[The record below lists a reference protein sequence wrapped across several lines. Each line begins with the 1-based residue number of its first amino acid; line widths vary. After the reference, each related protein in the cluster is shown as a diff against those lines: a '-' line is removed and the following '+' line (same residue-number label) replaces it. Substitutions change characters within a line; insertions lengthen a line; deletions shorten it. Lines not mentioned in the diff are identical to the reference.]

1 MISQAC
7 TLRVIPTLDKTA
19 VVLIGNQWRNKL
31 PVAELPGFI
40 ALYRRLRDRD
50 GGKYA
55 RFYAADTAALEAAA
69 SALGIHA
76 PDLREKPAGSRK

>member
-1 MISQAC
+1 MIVTA
-7 TLRVIPTLDKTA
+7 TEDNTA
-19 VVLIGNQWRNKL
+19 VTMIGNRWRNKL

-40 ALYRRLRDRD
+40 AMYRRLRDRD

-76 PDLREKPAGSRK
+76 PDLRAKTAGSRK